1 MDTTAI
7 TNSDA
12 IQAITNL
19 TAELKLIWPIIM
31 KLMSFVGFLFVASAL
46 LISMSPQYTMMMRS
60 AMSGM
65 PSKVA
70 MTFFGV
76 GILLIQIPS
85 FLFHLSDT
93 IFNNS
98 SLSLLSYTALTTGV
112 SQTGNL
118 GVFLNFFVAVVMF
131 VGLIST
137 LKGLIGYAVQGGNAQ
152 ALLSTIMHLGFGAMC
167 INCKLIMQAVG
178 ASLGGVYQSNIDKFF

>member
-12 IQAITNL
+12 IQAIANL

-31 KLMSFVGFLFVASAL
+31 KLMSFVGFLLVATSVLA
-46 LISMSPQYTMMMRS
+46 SMSPQYTMMMRS
-60 AMSGM
+60 AMGGLPNKMSL
-65 PSKVA
+65 
-70 MTFFGV
+70 TLFGV
-76 GILLIQIPS
+76 GVLLIQIPT
-85 FLFHLSDT
+85 FLYHLSDT

-112 SQTGNL
+112 TQTGNL

-131 VGLIST
+131 VGLLST
-137 LKGLIGYAVQGGNAQ
+137 IKGLIGYAAQGGNAQ